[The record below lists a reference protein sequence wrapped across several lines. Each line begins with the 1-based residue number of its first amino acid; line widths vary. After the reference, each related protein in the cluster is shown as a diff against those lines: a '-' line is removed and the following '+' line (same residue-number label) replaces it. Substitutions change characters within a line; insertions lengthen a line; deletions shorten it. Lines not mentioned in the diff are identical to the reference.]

1 MQPSPSSHKVPE
13 RSLRGL
19 DLDLTR
25 WNVTVTILLKAGSS
39 VKKISPSSPAR
50 TSGWGF
56 LWLAAGLEL
65 SVRNEIGLRVVPSL
79 AM

>member
-25 WNVTVTILLKAGSS
+25 WNVTVTILLKAG
-39 VKKISPSSPAR
+39 
-50 TSGWGF
+50 F
-56 LWLAAGLEL
+56 LSEENQSLL
-65 SVRNEIGLRVVPSL
+65 SCPDLWMGVSL
-79 AM
+79 ARSRLGTLSEE